1 MSSIMIVVCALL
13 LLSYLFDVTSQKTR
27 IPSVI
32 LLLALGWTV
41 KQITDLLKIPIP
53 NLDIVLPLIGTIGL
67 ILIVLEGSLDLELK
81 KENYPLILKSTLVA
95 IVPMIALSLAI
106 GEIIYYYDALIS
118 FKDSVLNAI
127 PIAVISSSV
136 AISSAKNLLH
146 SDKEF
151 IVYES
156 SLSDVF
162 GVIFFNFV
170 SVKGDINISSLGEF
184 ATEILIIIAISFVAT
199 LVLAYLLSKIKH
211 KVKFAPIIILILL
224 IYFISKE
231 YHLPALIFILLFGL
245 IVGNID
251 ELKRFKFVQKL
262 QPEILNKEIQKFREL
277 TTEFTFLI
285 RTLFFI
291 LLGFLIKTS
300 ELLNQK
306 TIFMAVGI
314 TFLLFVIR
322 GIMLKVVR
330 LKLSPLFFI
339 TPRGLITILLFLS
352 IPANQ
357 MSSLVNNSLIIQIVI
372 LSALVMMFGLMFSKS
387 YKEVSKPE
395 VQNIA

>member
-1 MSSIMIVVCALL
+1 MIVVCALL

-41 KQITDLLKIPIP
+41 KQITNFLKIPIP

-81 KENYPLILKSTLVA
+81 KENYSLIAKSTLVA
-95 IVPMIALSLAI
+95 IIPMIILSFAI
-106 GEIIYYYDALIS
+106 GEIIYYYDAAIS
-118 FKDSVLNAI
+118 FKDSILNAI

-136 AISSAKNLLH
+136 AISSAKNLIH

-162 GVIFFNFV
+162 GVILFNFV
-170 SVKGDINISSLGEF
+170 SVKGAINISSLGEF
-184 ATEILIIIAISFVAT
+184 ATEMLIIIAISFVAT

-395 VQNIA
+395 VKNIA

>member
-41 KQITDLLKIPIP
+41 KQITNFLKIPIP

-81 KENYPLILKSTLVA
+81 KENYSLIAKSTLVA
-95 IVPMIALSLAI
+95 IIPMIILSFAI
-106 GEIIYYYDALIS
+106 GEIIYYYDAAIS
-118 FKDSVLNAI
+118 FKDSILNAI

-136 AISSAKNLLH
+136 AISSAKNLIH

-162 GVIFFNFV
+162 GVILFNFV
-170 SVKGDINISSLGEF
+170 SVKGAINISSLGEF
-184 ATEILIIIAISFVAT
+184 ATEMLIIIAISFVAT

-395 VQNIA
+395 VKNIA